1 LLPRFAF
8 QTSEGTLSLAA
19 EEAQPPLDRRPGRSP
34 LAVAA
39 LVLAAVLGLAACTG
53 GPASTSVSPV
63 QALPTAPASAAQ
75 RLSETGS
82 SLMAP
87 LFALWGPGLILLR
100 FALVPAAIGPL
111 ILARSRRYAE

>member
-1 LLPRFAF
+1 MGEGRRSLAPRFGF

-19 EEAQPPLDRRPGRSP
+19 EQAQPPPDRRPGRSP

-39 LVLAAVLGLAACTG
+39 LVLAAVLGLTACTG
-53 GPASTSVSPV
+53 EAASTSLSPAP
-63 QALPTAPASAAQ
+63 ALPTAPASAAQ

-87 LFALWGPGLILLR
+87 LFALWGP
-100 FALVPAAIGPL
+100 AYHAIGRL

>member
-1 LLPRFAF
+1 MGEGRRSLAPRFGF

-19 EEAQPPLDRRPGRSP
+19 EQAQPPPDRRPGRSP
-34 LAVAA
+34 LAV
-39 LVLAAVLGLAACTG
+39 
-53 GPASTSVSPV
+53 
-63 QALPTAPASAAQ
+63 AQ

-87 LFALWGPGLILLR
+87 LFALWGP
-100 FALVPAAIGPL
+100 AYHAIGPL